1 MLTDMTAQPALFT
14 IAAYT
19 LLEAIRN
26 RLLWLVFVFMVGAF
40 TLAEFL
46 GEVAITES
54 VQFQSGFLGAI
65 LRVVAVFIVSLFIIT
80 SMVREFSDKGLE
92 LVLSLPIP
100 RASYFAGKFLGF
112 AWLAVLVALASC
124 VCLLVYAPAIQ
135 VVLWGV
141 SLAMELL
148 IVTALSI
155 LCLFT
160 FAHVTS
166 ALSVVIAFYVV
177 ARSIAAIQLMTNSP
191 LVGSSG
197 FSQQLI
203 EKFIDALAF
212 VLPELHRFTP
222 SSWLIHYDGDWANL
236 LPLAGQTVIYVGFL
250 CAAALFDLYRKNL

>member
-124 VCLLVYAPAIQ
+124 VCLLVYA
-135 VVLWGV
+135 
-141 SLAMELL
+141 
-148 IVTALSI
+148 LSI
-155 LCLFT
+155 LCLFS

-177 ARSIAAIQLMTNSP
+177 ARSIAAIQLMTNGP